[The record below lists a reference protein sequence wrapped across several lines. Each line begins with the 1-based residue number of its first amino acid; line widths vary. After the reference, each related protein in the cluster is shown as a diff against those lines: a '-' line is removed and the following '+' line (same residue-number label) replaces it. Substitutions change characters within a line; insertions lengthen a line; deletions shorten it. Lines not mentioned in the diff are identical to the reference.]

1 MVTALTIKSSVHIN
15 DTVLF
20 QELQGEAALLDLKTG
35 IYFSLDTVGTRI
47 WQLLREHEVLSKVVE
62 AMLSEYDVTEDRCRQ
77 DLLDL
82 VEEMRQQGLVT
93 VS

>member
-1 MVTALTIKSSVHIN
+1 
-15 DTVLF
+15 
-20 QELQGEAALLDLKTG
+20 
-35 IYFSLDTVGTRI
+35 
-47 WQLLREHEVLSKVVE
+47 
-62 AMLSEYDVTEDRCRQ
+62 MLSEYDVTEDRCRQ